1 MIMSE
6 TTNWKETE
14 MELIETDLPEL
25 PRRGERFKYF
35 GTVPSQRA
43 KDAPTPVFEVVAVET
58 GWVHLHRVSLA
69 TGNLTKTVGPSWYP
83 AVAFNK
89 LRADKIWVRVK

>member
-43 KDAPTPVFEVVAVET
+43 KDAPTPVWLGSPAPCI
-58 GWVHLHRVSLA
+58 
-69 TGNLTKTVGPSWYP
+69 TGNGELDENCR
-83 AVAFNK
+83 AVVVPGGRLQQTAC
-89 LRADKIWVRVK
+89 